1 MDNSDGHYCVYGWM
15 VTSEHNNN
23 NNNKEQIIR
32 VVCRSKLFCQTWI
45 RDLKNWI
52 RIRPKRVEVT
62 NIMTSRFF
70 FFVESVLFLF
80 KLLKLFQAAL
90 NKFNIRSDRDLS
102 FLPDPDLNSLFQIL
116 IIGTTT
122 IILYSKKTL

>member
-1 MDNSDGHYCVYGWM
+1 MCIKNLISAPAPAPGP
-15 VTSEHNNN
+15 
-23 NNNKEQIIR
+23 KEFR
-32 VVCRSKLFCQTWI
+32 LHRPRLRLWTWI

-52 RIRPKRVEVT
+52 WIRPKSVEVT

-102 FLPDPDLNSLFQIL
+102 FLPDPDLNSLFRIL
-116 IIGTTT
+116 IILTTT
-122 IILYSKKTL
+122 IILYSKRHYNIMGIKP